1 LKTDR
6 KHLSRFGRL
15 EDEKASDKVS
25 KENVV
30 KRSHEAQPKTQKHV
44 VERSEDK
51 KVKHR
56 EIAKKTTVE
65 EKFLSPNKSQKEK
78 LVKV

>member
-15 EDEKASDKVS
+15 EDDKAIDKES

-30 KRSHEAQPKTQKHV
+30 KRSNEAQPKTQKHV
-44 VERSEDK
+44 MERSEDK
-51 KVKHR
+51 KIKHR

-65 EKFLSPNKSQKEK
+65 ENFLSPNKSQKEK